1 VRISPH
7 HRQHFSLSLSKLDRA
22 EVVQQQDIPADVII
36 MRSPVRLKTSTPG
49 LHTSKNCFPDSFL
62 QGRQESIMSTISEVF
77 LPGVGRKFQVE
88 TMSGDR
94 LVIVIHDDGTR
105 ELYHF
110 TRHNLDRPAS
120 VLRLSDGEARQIA
133 GIVGGLTY
141 VPRSL
146 PMAEVILGDLVLE
159 WFTIE
164 RGAACIGR
172 SIRELEVRT
181 RTGASIVSII
191 EPDQTT
197 RTNPEAHTVLNEGA
211 TLIAAGDRRTIN
223 ALKRLLVEGSR
234 E

>member
-1 VRISPH
+1 
-7 HRQHFSLSLSKLDRA
+7 
-22 EVVQQQDIPADVII
+22 
-36 MRSPVRLKTSTPG
+36 
-49 LHTSKNCFPDSFL
+49 
-62 QGRQESIMSTISEVF
+62 MSTISEVF

-88 TMSGDR
+88 TMRGDR

-110 TRHNLDRPAS
+110 TRGQLDRAAS

-133 GIVGGLTY
+133 GIIGGLTY

-164 RGAACIGR
+164 PGAACIGKT
-172 SIRELEVRT
+172 IRELEVRT

-191 EPDQTT
+191 EPDETT
-197 RTNPEAHTVLNEGA
+197 RTNPEADTVLNEGA
-211 TLIAAGDRRTIN
+211 TLIVAGDRPTIN
-223 ALKRLLVEGSR
+223 VLKRLLVEGTV

>member
-1 VRISPH
+1 
-7 HRQHFSLSLSKLDRA
+7 
-22 EVVQQQDIPADVII
+22 
-36 MRSPVRLKTSTPG
+36 
-49 LHTSKNCFPDSFL
+49 
-62 QGRQESIMSTISEVF
+62 MSISEVF

-88 TMSGDR
+88 TMTGDR
-94 LVIVIHDDGTR
+94 LVIVIHDDGMR

-110 TRHNLDRPAS
+110 TRSNMDRPAS

-141 VPRSL
+141 VPRNL

-164 RGAACIGR
+164 PGAACIGR

-191 EPDQTT
+191 EPDQST

-223 ALKRLLVEGSR
+223 VLKRLLIEGRGKSAGG
-234 E
+234 